1 MVEYKLRQI
10 NAVTYGTFPPD
21 GTWLALVLD
30 RLNVVGIIK
39 GRAHG
44 VGTAVTSGAGDSVV
58 ALCVSEQGS
67 FLLEF
72 KSIPLVTIITTRFIN
87 PGTAVFRSDRRH
99 ITVATHAAQAF

>member
-10 NAVTYGTFPPD
+10 NAVAYGTFTPD
-21 GTWLALVLD
+21 RSGLALVLNG
-30 RLNVVGIIK
+30 LSIVGVIK
-39 GRAHG
+39 GRSHG
-44 VGTAVTSGAGDSVV
+44 VGAAMTRGAGDSVV
-58 ALCVSEQGS
+58 ALCISEEYP

>member
-10 NAVTYGTFPPD
+10 NAVTYGTFPSD

-30 RLNVVGIIK
+30 SLNVVGIIK
-39 GRAHG
+39 GWAHG
-44 VGTAVTSGAGDSVV
+44 MGTAVTCGAGDSVV

-72 KSIPLVTIITTRFIN
+72 KSIPLVTIITTRFIMDMSTTGASG
-87 PGTAVFRSDRRH
+87 PGAVLPN
-99 ITVATHAAQAF
+99 T